1 MFDRKAFRLPAALL
15 LGGFLTYVVV
25 TFLHTGGPAN
35 DHKVI
40 FGDYAGSH
48 DWAAVHLGQFVGM
61 AVIIAG
67 LVALYVALGLRAG
80 AAAWLARLGAV
91 FAGVALALYG
101 ILQAVDGVALKQA
114 VDAWVSAP
122 SADKAA
128 RFANAETVRWLE
140 WGTRSYHSFTLG
152 LALILL
158 GSAVALSMRFP
169 KALGIL
175 MGLSGLAYLAQGWML
190 GSDGFSA
197 GNTMAILAGYVLTL
211 AWTMWLTA
219 LAWRA
224 REAATSTG
232 TVTGAPAP
240 RPVAR

>member
-15 LGGFLTYVVV
+15 LGGFITYVVV

-35 DHKVI
+35 DHQVI

-48 DWAAVHLGQFVGM
+48 DWAAVHLGQFAGM

-91 FAGVALALYG
+91 FAGAALALYG
-101 ILQAVDGVALKQA
+101 VLQAVDGVALKQA

-158 GSAVALSMRFP
+158 GSAVALSMRLP

-175 MGLSGLAYLAQGWML
+175 MGLSGLAYLAQGWVL

-197 GNTMAILAGYVLTL
+197 ANTTAILAGYVLTL

-224 REAATSTG
+224 RGATTSTG
-232 TVTGAPAP
+232 SLTSATAP

>member
-35 DHKVI
+35 DHQVI
-40 FGDYAGSH
+40 FGDYADSH
-48 DWAAVHLGQFVGM
+48 DWAAVHLGQFAGM

-67 LVALYVALGLRAG
+67 LVALYVTLGLRAG

-91 FAGVALALYG
+91 FAGAALALYG

-175 MGLSGLAYLAQGWML
+175 MGLSGLAYLAQGWVL

-197 GNTMAILAGYVLTL
+197 GNTTAILAGYVLTL

-224 REAATSTG
+224 RGAMDTTGSLTSAT
-232 TVTGAPAP
+232 AP
-240 RPVAR
+240 RPATR